1 MDMKIFKAINRM
13 SGRIAFMDFLM
24 ILISNRARYLFL
36 FVLVCMWLAKGSS
49 KTAAKKAAAAS
60 LIAILVNKIIKIC
73 YFKPRPFIK
82 NKVGILIP
90 AKRDSSFP
98 SKHTVVSFAAS
109 IVIFYGNRF
118 IGRILLWVSALT
130 GFARIWAG
138 HHYPS
143 DVIGGALIGGT
154 IGWMTEKC
162 LHLNLK
168 EGNQDD
174 KKM

>member
-60 LIAILVNKIIKIC
+60 LIAILINKIIKIC
-73 YFKPRPFIK
+73 YIKPRPFIK
-82 NKVGILIP
+82 TKVGILIP

-98 SKHTVVSFAAS
+98 SKHTMVSFTAS